1 MLLVLHNDSRVGD
14 NARSNSLLGAYETN
28 LHLRGYEMESTHF
41 YFAMMVSL
49 VLLTL
54 GWAVAGTAS
63 VGYSLMGLGCAM
75 AGLALANR
83 FVSGV
88 AHQEPVPVPI
98 ESSSSQA
105 ASR

>member
-1 MLLVLHNDSRVGD
+1 
-14 NARSNSLLGAYETN
+14 
-28 LHLRGYEMESTHF
+28 MESKHF

-75 AGLALANR
+75 AALALANR

-88 AHQEPVPVPI
+88 AGQEPAPVRI
-98 ESSSSQA
+98 ERSSSQ
-105 ASR
+105 SVTQ